1 MVKHE
6 EVQWMARLTNNANLN
21 DASFVKVPEYKKY
34 WFTTLFTGYGVAEF
48 NSENSKSGSSWSINS
63 GLYVWGSFAHR

>member
-1 MVKHE
+1 
-6 EVQWMARLTNNANLN
+6 MARLTNNANLN

-48 NSENSKSGSSWSINS
+48 NSENSKSGSS
-63 GLYVWGSFAHR
+63 